1 MKVFV
6 KVRGDFGLDGKF
18 TPLLFRTEDGPVVH
32 IDCVLDVR
40 PAASLRTGGKGVRY
54 LCRVENAQVYLFRDE
69 DVWFL
74 EKILLSEKRK
84 PYLRPQNAVI

>member
-32 IDCVLDVR
+32 IL
-40 PAASLRTGGKGVRY
+40 SL
-54 LCRVENAQVYLFRDE
+54 
-69 DVWFL
+69 
-74 EKILLSEKRK
+74 IH
-84 PYLRPQNAVI
+84 I

>member
-32 IDCVLDVR
+32 IDRVLDVAPR
-40 PAASLRTGGKGVRY
+40 RIAPNGRKRRA
-54 LCRVENAQVYLFRDE
+54 
-69 DVWFL
+69 
-74 EKILLSEKRK
+74 LSVPR
-84 PYLRPQNAVI
+84 